1 MAIFI
6 RKKINV
12 RMEAGTCK
20 GPGALFKPDTP
31 CAFFMGG
38 GMMMRMQFN
47 RRRSEEEDFYDFA
60 MGTERRL
67 P

>member
-38 GMMMRMQFN
+38 ENDGK
-47 RRRSEEEDFYDFA
+47 A
-60 MGTERRL
+60 
-67 P
+67 